1 MRLFYKS
8 HGKHCHLRSFQT
20 SCPRCGEDVLY
31 WECTHGSKVFFQ
43 YPPYGKLIRHI
54 CRKYKEKGRNRYPVI
69 VKVPKKLLENAS
81 PSCPTCGKLFKTETN
96 LESHLK
102 QSKKNDP
109 LHRKYY
115 KNKIIIEDNSTHKRF
130 DKSKI
135 HYKPK
140 FGAINI
146 RKRNK

>member
-8 HGKHCHLRSFQT
+8 HGKHCYLRSFQT

-54 CRKYKEKGRNRYPVI
+54 CRIHKDLGRNKYPVI
-69 VKVPKKLLENAS
+69 VKSPKKLLENAS
-81 PSCPTCGKLFKTETN
+81 PSCPTCGKLFKTEKN

-102 QSKKNDP
+102 QLRKSDS
-109 LHRKYY
+109 LHRQYY
-115 KNKIIIEDNSTHKRF
+115 KNKILIEDNSLQKNF
-130 DKSKI
+130 DMFKI
-135 HYKPK
+135 RYKPK